1 MAGVSVEQSAVK
13 GAISLCNQSIE
24 NFRKTGS
31 DLMRKYQQAGSSW
44 KDAKYKQLGSIVS
57 DCKSALDNP
66 ISELESCRAKLE
78 ALLAAII
85 EYESTNLS

>member
-1 MAGVSVEQSAVK
+1 MAGVSVEQSAVA

-24 NFRKTGS
+24 SFKKTGS
-31 DLMRKYQQAGSSW
+31 NLVRSYQQAGGSW
-44 KDAKYKQLGSIVS
+44 KDSKYKQLGSIVS

-85 EYESTNLS
+85 EYESTNL